1 MKTMEVLAPAG
12 SYDSLIA
19 AVNAGAD
26 AVYCGGNRFGAR
38 AYAENFTEEQ
48 LLSAMDYAH
57 LKGAKVYLTVN
68 TCLKNKELEELPAYL
83 MPYYRAGLD
92 AVLVQDFGV
101 LSLIREVF
109 PDLSVHAS
117 TQMNITSA
125 YGADFLQSLGLKRI
139 VLAREL
145 SLTEIRTIHKTTPIE
160 LECFV
165 HGALCY
171 SYSGQCLMSSMLGG
185 RSGNRGRC
193 AGTCRLPYQL
203 HPQEK
208 PGYPLSLKDLCAASF
223 LPALK
228 EAGVRSLKIEGRMKS
243 VSYTAGVTRIYR
255 ELVDLLEEK
264 GADAY
269 AVSKEQM
276 DRLLALGNRSGFTK
290 GYFETRNDPDML
302 TKDSPSHH
310 KKTSGWVQ
318 DIHGNREKEET
329 IHLRQKMPI
338 RGEAVFLVGKPM
350 QLTVAL
356 GEKSVLQTG
365 PACEKA
371 SNRPT
376 SEKELREKLHAT
388 GDTEFAFES
397 LTLTADSDVF
407 VPLRELKEL
416 RRNALIRMREEFL
429 KEYRRDPAAETMK
442 SSKRVGRS
450 VLLPEEGHPKTVPAG
465 SALVTMREQLSP
477 VLLAPQ
483 ITTVILDSFLYER
496 KDFCTR
502 LKQDIDTCH
511 DKGKRAVYAMP
522 YIIRQENAS
531 FYESLRERFL
541 ELPLDGVL
549 VRDYDGIGLLASF
562 PYPKEK
568 IRLDAGLYTYSD
580 KAAEAFADLGYMH
593 QTLPVELNEKELL
606 HRRGGNAAWLV
617 YGRLP
622 LMVTA
627 NCIHKTAHGC
637 DHKNAQEQLI
647 DRRKKVFPVR
657 CDCTDCTNLILNAD
671 VLDLTAEKEMM
682 KTLCPEEIRY
692 QFTTEDADEVE
703 RVLLGNASE
712 HEEKTVYTRGHF
724 RRGVE

>member
-12 SYDSLIA
+12 SYDALIA

-48 LLSAMDYAH
+48 LLAAMDYAH

-68 TCLKNKELEELPAYL
+68 TCLKNRELEELPAYL

-101 LSLIREVF
+101 LSLIREDF
-109 PDLSVHAS
+109 PDLPVHAS

-125 YGADFLQSLGLKRI
+125 HGASFLQSLGLQRV

-145 SLTEIRTIHKTTPIE
+145 SLKEIHTIHESTPIE
-160 LECFV
+160 LEVFV

-171 SYSGQCLMSSMLGG
+171 SYSGQCLMSSMFGG

-203 HPQEK
+203 DWQQK

-223 LPALK
+223 LPALQ

-243 VSYTAGVTRIYR
+243 VSYTAGVTKIYR
-255 ELVDLLEEK
+255 ELVDLLEEN
-264 GADAY
+264 GAEAY
-269 AVSKEQM
+269 AVSKEQRE
-276 DRLLALGNRSGFTK
+276 RLLAYGNRSGFTN
-290 GYFETRNDPDML
+290 GFFEIRNDPGML

-310 KKTSGWVQ
+310 KETAQTEQ
-318 DIHGNREKEET
+318 DAFGKGKDDGK
-329 IHLRQKMPI
+329 LLSRQKLPI
-338 RGEAVFLVGKPM
+338 IGEAVFSIGRPM
-350 QLTVAL
+350 QLTIGL
-356 GEKSVLQTG
+356 GERTVLQTG
-365 PACEKA
+365 AVCEKA
-371 SNRPT
+371 TNRPT
-376 SEKELREKLHAT
+376 SEKELREKLLAT
-388 GDTEFAFES
+388 GDTVFSFER
-397 LTLTADSDVF
+397 LTLTADRDVF
-407 VPLRELKEL
+407 VPLRELKKL
-416 RRNALIRMREEFL
+416 RRNALIKMQEELL
-429 KEYRRDPAAETMK
+429 KDKRRDTAAEIRINNGEI
-442 SSKRVGRS
+442 SSPKQ
-450 VLLPEEGHPKTVPAG
+450 LCEETHPVMPTTVA
-465 SALVTMREQLSP
+465 ALVSLREQLAP
-477 VLLAPQ
+477 VLKASQ

-496 KDFCTR
+496 NGFCAK

-511 DKGKRAVYAMP
+511 ENGKHVVYAMP
-522 YIIRQENAS
+522 YIIRQENAA
-531 FYESLRERFL
+531 FYESIREHFL
-541 ELPLDGVL
+541 ALPLDGIL
-549 VRDYDGIGLLASF
+549 VRDYDGMGLLDAFS
-562 PYPKEK
+562 YPKDK

-580 KAAEAFADLGYMH
+580 KAGDAFSDLGYVH

-606 HRRGGNAAWLV
+606 HRSAAHTAWVV

-637 DHKNAQEQLI
+637 DHKKTETLLI

-657 CDCTDCTNLILNAD
+657 SDCTDCTNLILNAD
-671 VLDLTAEKEMM
+671 ILDLTAEKEMM
-682 KTLCPEEIRY
+682 KRLCPEEIRY
-692 QFTTEDADEVE
+692 QFTTEDAKETAQVLRGE
-703 RVLLGNASE
+703 RSGQGEKNA
-712 HEEKTVYTRGHF
+712 YTRGHF
-724 RRGVE
+724 KRGVE